1 MGYRI
6 TPMYLQ
12 VHPRHPS
19 VTISEQNPASVYN
32 YRLQVLETF
41 RKEKIATGW
50 GDVGK
55 LTIQTPEILFR
66 SINTLLSLASCI
78 ISEADIQF
86 RLPFRGLKV

>member
-55 LTIQTPEILFR
+55 LTIQTPEILLR
-66 SINTLLSLASCI
+66 SKNNTFSQSSGNIPEAGVQLAC
-78 ISEADIQF
+78 Q
-86 RLPFRGLKV
+86 LVN